1 MEFLGGIT
9 GSWVKFCE
17 LFLSLDSVTAT
28 PTRVE
33 DNLKY
38 NELEQA
44 QLGQQGEYVLEF
56 EARLEGMFQK
66 QKMGGI

>member
-9 GSWVKFCE
+9 GSWVKFCD

-28 PTRVE
+28 PTPRVE
-33 DNLKY
+33 DKLKY

-44 QLGQQGEYVLEF
+44 QLGQQGEYVLM
-56 EARLEGMFQK
+56 LEK
-66 QKMGGI
+66 SPNLEVWTIE

>member
-17 LFLSLDSVTAT
+17 LFLSLDSVIAT
-28 PTRVE
+28 PT
-33 DNLKY
+33 DKLKY

-44 QLGQQGEYVLEF
+44 QLGQQGEYVLM
-56 EARLEGMFQK
+56 LEK
-66 QKMGGI
+66 SPNLEVWTIE